1 MTTSPGRSPAP
12 AAALV
17 DAAERARTVAC
28 GAAAALCV
36 RGLAP
41 SRPLAHATTAMGS
54 VLVLVPADGEVA
66 RALEEESDRSTVL
79 MVSDRSPVPLRD
91 SLRAQLWLSGWLA
104 PVRPADQRTAA
115 LAFADVHPAEALL
128 DVGREALLLRLDLA
142 EVVVR
147 EGERC
152 AEVSPPEYAAARP
165 DPLVGVEAT
174 MLRHLDR
181 DHPEALALLRS
192 RIPAGELGPRDV
204 VRPLGI
210 DRFGYRLRIERP
222 TGSQDLRI
230 PFPRPLT
237 CPGQLQAATRQLLCA
252 ARAAQPPP
260 A

>member
-1 MTTSPGRSPAP
+1 MTPTPGRSPAP
-12 AAALV
+12 PTALA

-36 RGLAP
+36 RGLPP
-41 SRPLAHATTAMGS
+41 SRPLAHTTTAAGR

-66 RALEEESDRSTVL
+66 LALAGESDRSTVL
-79 MVSDRSPVPLRD
+79 MVSDRAPVPLRD
-91 SLRAQLWLSGWLA
+91 PLRAQLWLSGWLT
-104 PVRPADQRTAA
+104 PIRPADQRAA
-115 LAFADVHPAEALL
+115 AVEFAEVRPAEHLL
-128 DVGREALLLRLDLA
+128 DVGSGALLLRLDLA

-147 EGERC
+147 EGEHC
-152 AEVSPPEYAAARP
+152 AEARPPEYAAARP
-165 DPLVGVEAT
+165 DPLVGVEAA

-192 RIPAGELGPRDV
+192 RIPAGELGLRDV

-222 TGSQDLRI
+222 TSTRDVRI

-252 ARAAQPPP
+252 ARSAFAPRD
-260 A
+260 